1 MSKPIQEALP
11 AGADAIPR
19 ATVEVSMVKGKWQVR
34 GKNRQ
39 GYAFRQDFSDPVRA
53 MEYFWRKADGI
64 QGNLNSER

>member
-1 MSKPIQEALP
+1 MSKSIQEALP

-19 ATVEVSMVKGKWQVR
+19 ATVEITSVKGKWRVR

-39 GYAFRQDFSDPVRA
+39 GYAFRQDFSDLGLA

-64 QGNLNSER
+64 LGNLNSKR